1 MTKQLIKNYIQ
12 NLKNTR
18 DAKQGKVP
26 NQTMTEINNVIN
38 LYEDRKI
45 SQFTTAVNLINGLT
59 MGNAKAKE
67 KGMKQYEK
75 AVAKYEDKAPIT
87 ERMKATVKKA
97 RKGKEVK
104 EVVRKTDKQPV
115 FKRQAIGGLS
125 TKAKDIFK
133 GRRNY
138 DVKYMLF
145 SINNRSGAK
154 KASFILDGVAYY
166 PLLLLTRGN
175 ASVVGSANV
184 RANEFI
190 ETLVKRRIRQ
200 YRDTEKFLF
209 RKLMITMNSSSEF
222 KEATGHLIEYADAI
236 RIESVEIVETD
247 TGGYDEKEEP
257 LQQGNSI
264 STYYR
269 YIQTEVNA
277 EAETMKEA
285 LNKQNYREN
294 ECWIN
299 ALLENFEG
307 TNLTREK
314 RQQKNTK
321 TLTRDKVLELLNM
334 TEDEFINTG
343 ATINQ
348 MDKVFKFFN
357 IPVRLYNFTGALIYE
372 YNPENYEKGR
382 VKIFRGLVENNHI
395 YLLNHDLD
403 TLRQVQPKDNYNA
416 FTTNKFYITDKTEP
430 VEYKMFDNVDER
442 LNMTDKEEYALIHS
456 DNDLVKVCHQLNEA
470 GYKPHIN
477 YQAGR
482 ITNILCKFYYKKL
495 KKYIKYNIVSQCL
508 SQERV
513 DEDVITY
520 NEEVYNK
527 ITTTMFNLQ
536 KELFKEN
543 HLSYYN
549 EVDIQILK
557 ECKTIVPVGKLYKDV
572 AVKKIKEIDINK
584 AFTHAGGSIKYIPK
598 FTQFDILRPFDE
610 DCSTDQFNNLTLYIV
625 EVYEGNVFFNKRYCL
640 VYGKF
645 LKKLLKHNVKL
656 KILWYKQP
664 SNIYKVDYKKLI
676 DELYATKITDDED
689 FNKQTQKK
697 LWNISVGMLEKSHN
711 TSQRSSTFTS
721 LKEACYYQ
729 SIYGGK
735 VYTISE
741 CQTELNEVDEDEFE
755 TKETEGTKYYVL
767 SVSEKKTL
775 INGFMYIKELLLQYH
790 NFKMYEAYKTL
801 SDNNIKVYSVKTDCL
816 TIHEDDVDKVYGYS
830 CCRVWREGLLK
841 FGTDIGGWRLEEK
854 KTITLPTQL
863 YTYKFNDVPEIPK
876 ISNVKVEVEDEWD
889 TKAICEK
896 IMLRNPV
903 IIRARFAGSGKSYIG
918 EYFQNMGK
926 NVLFVV
932 PTNRLLQEKE
942 VEATTYNKFSSIA
955 VHDDVGEKL
964 PQFDYS
970 SFDIIVFDEIYMS
983 NLYVLDKVGQFIKN
997 NPDKIVIATGD
1008 VKQIQGVE
1016 VMTNCQNPATYI
1028 DNCLDIIFKYNI
1040 FLTVCKRVGAKDSEE
1055 GDRNRVIINNIY
1067 KDFWEH
1073 KLPFEEI
1080 IPKYFE
1086 TTDDIMA
1093 SEHNIAYTNIR
1104 CRNVANEIR
1113 NRLNKK
1119 DKYEVGEILI
1129 ARKWIKQPRIH
1140 VNLRYRI
1147 TSIVLD
1153 ELGAQITLQNIANE
1167 EDEFMLF
1174 EPIVDSN
1181 FIYSYCATCH
1191 SSQGASFKGS
1201 ITIHEY
1207 DLPIASREWLWCAI
1221 TRCVDFRQVKFYK
1234 NNDYEKQMSKNMI
1247 MRYFKNNVDN
1257 YKLQDRKAK
1266 REINEETYITPEWCL
1281 KMFKSRC

>member
-1 MTKQLIKNYIQ
+1 MTKKLIKNYIQ
-12 NLKNTR
+12 NLKNIR

-26 NQTMTEINNVIN
+26 NQTMTKINNVIN

-45 SQFTTAVNLINGLT
+45 SQFTTAVNLINGMT
-59 MGNAKAKE
+59 IGNAKAKE
-67 KGMKQYEK
+67 KGIKQYEK

-115 FKRQAIGGLS
+115 FKRKAIGGLS

-166 PLLLLTRGN
+166 PLILLTRGN

-200 YRDTEKFLF
+200 YHDTEKFLF

-247 TGGYDEKEEP
+247 TGGYDEREEP
-257 LQQGNSI
+257 VQQGNSI

-372 YNPENYEKGR
+372 YNPESYEKGR
-382 VKIFRGLVENNHI
+382 VKIFRGLVKNNHI
-395 YLLNHDLD
+395 YLLNHDLE
-403 TLRQVQPKDNYNA
+403 TLRQIQPKDKYNA
-416 FTTNKFYITDKTEP
+416 FTTSQFYITDKTEP
-430 VEYKMFDNVDER
+430 VEYKMFDNVDEL

-456 DNDLVKVCHQLNEA
+456 DNDLVKVFHQLNEA

-495 KKYIKYNIVSQCL
+495 KKYIKYNIVSQYL

-513 DEDVITY
+513 DEDVTTD

-527 ITTTMFNLQ
+527 ITTTMFHLQ

-557 ECKTIVPVGKLYKDV
+557 ECKTIVPSGKFCKDV
-572 AVKKIKEIDINK
+572 PMKKIKEIDINK
-584 AFTHAGGSIKYIPK
+584 AFTHAGGGIKYIPK
-598 FTQFDILRPFDE
+598 FTQFDIFRPFDE
-610 DCSTDQFNNLTLYIV
+610 NCSTDQFNSLTLYIV
-625 EVYEGNVFFNKRYCL
+625 EVYEGNIFFNKKYCL

-645 LKKLLKHNVKL
+645 LKKLLKHNIKL

-664 SNIYKVDYKKLI
+664 SNIYKVDYKRLI
-676 DELYATKITDDED
+676 DELFATKITDDED

-741 CQTELNEVDEDEFE
+741 CQTGLNEVDEDEFE

-816 TIHEDDVDKVYGYS
+816 TIHEDDVDKVCGYS
-830 CCRVWREGLLK
+830 FCRVWREGLLK
-841 FGTDIGGWRLEEK
+841 FGTGISTWRLEEK

-863 YTYKFNDVPEIPK
+863 YTYKFNEVPEIPK
-876 ISNVKVEVEDEWD
+876 VSNVKVEVEDEWD
-889 TKAICEK
+889 TKTICEK

-903 IIRARFAGSGKSYIG
+903 IIRGKFPGTGKSYIG
-918 EYFQNMGK
+918 EYFQKMGK

-942 VEATTYNKFSSIA
+942 VEATTYNKFFSIA
-955 VHDDVGEKL
+955 VHEDVGEKL
-964 PQFDYS
+964 PAFDYS
-970 SFDIIVFDEIYMS
+970 PFDVVAFDEVYMS
-983 NLYVLDKVGQFIKN
+983 NLYVLDKVRRFIKE
-997 NPDKIVIATGD
+997 NPDIIVIGTGD
-1008 VKQIQGVE
+1008 VKQLQGVE
-1016 VMTNCQNPATYI
+1016 VMTNCQNPAAYI
-1028 DNCLDIIFKYNI
+1028 DNCIDIVFKYNV
-1040 FLTVCKRVGAKDSEE
+1040 FLEVCKRVGAKDSEE
-1055 GDRNRVIINNIY
+1055 GDRNREIINNMY
-1067 KDFWEH
+1067 NDFWES
-1073 KLPFEEI
+1073 KLPIQDI

-1093 SEHNIAYTNIR
+1093 SEHNIANIR

-1129 ARKWIKQPRIH
+1129 ARKWIKQPRVN
-1140 VNLRYRI
+1140 VNLRYR
-1147 TSIVLD
+1147 
-1153 ELGAQITLQNIANE
+1153 
-1167 EDEFMLF
+1167 
-1174 EPIVDSN
+1174 
-1181 FIYSYCATCH
+1181 
-1191 SSQGASFKGS
+1191 
-1201 ITIHEY
+1201 
-1207 DLPIASREWLWCAI
+1207 
-1221 TRCVDFRQVKFYK
+1221 
-1234 NNDYEKQMSKNMI
+1234 
-1247 MRYFKNNVDN
+1247 
-1257 YKLQDRKAK
+1257 K
-1266 REINEETYITPEWCL
+1266 RT
-1281 KMFKSRC
+1281 

>member
-1 MTKQLIKNYIQ
+1 ML
-12 NLKNTR
+12 
-18 DAKQGKVP
+18 
-26 NQTMTEINNVIN
+26 
-38 LYEDRKI
+38 
-45 SQFTTAVNLINGLT
+45 
-59 MGNAKAKE
+59 
-67 KGMKQYEK
+67 
-75 AVAKYEDKAPIT
+75 DK
-87 ERMKATVKKA
+87 
-97 RKGKEVK
+97 
-104 EVVRKTDKQPV
+104 
-115 FKRQAIGGLS
+115 
-125 TKAKDIFK
+125 
-133 GRRNY
+133 
-138 DVKYMLF
+138 
-145 SINNRSGAK
+145 
-154 KASFILDGVAYY
+154 
-166 PLLLLTRGN
+166 
-175 ASVVGSANV
+175 
-184 RANEFI
+184 
-190 ETLVKRRIRQ
+190 
-200 YRDTEKFLF
+200 
-209 RKLMITMNSSSEF
+209 
-222 KEATGHLIEYADAI
+222 
-236 RIESVEIVETD
+236 
-247 TGGYDEKEEP
+247 
-257 LQQGNSI
+257 
-264 STYYR
+264 
-269 YIQTEVNA
+269 
-277 EAETMKEA
+277 
-285 LNKQNYREN
+285 
-294 ECWIN
+294 

-321 TLTRDKVLELLNM
+321 TLTRDKVLELLDM
-334 TEDEFINTG
+334 TEEEFINTG

-382 VKIFRGLVENNHI
+382 VKIFRGLVKNNHI

-403 TLRQVQPKDNYNA
+403 TLRQIQPKDKYNA
-416 FTTNKFYITDKTEP
+416 FITTSKFYITDRTEP
-430 VEYKMFDNVDER
+430 VEYKMLDNVDEL

-456 DNDLVKVCHQLNEA
+456 DNDLVKVFHQLNEA

-495 KKYIKYNIVSQCL
+495 KKYIKYKIVSQCL

-513 DEDVITY
+513 DEDVITD
-520 NEEVYNK
+520 NEEVYNT

-557 ECKTIVPVGKLYKDV
+557 ECKTIVPSGKFCKDV
-572 AVKKIKEIDINK
+572 PMKKIKEIDINK

-598 FTQFDILRPFDE
+598 FTQSDIFRPFDE
-610 DCSTDQFNNLTLYIV
+610 DCSADQFNNLTLYIV
-625 EVYEGNVFFNKRYCL
+625 EVYEGNIFFNKKYCL

-645 LKKLLKHNVKL
+645 LKKLLKHNIKL

-729 SIYGGK
+729 SMYGGK

-801 SDNNIKVYSVKTDCL
+801 KDNNIKVYSVKTDCL
-816 TIHEDDVDKVYGYS
+816 TIHEDDVDKVYGYNF
-830 CCRVWREGLLK
+830 CRVWREGLLK
-841 FGTDIGGWRLEEK
+841 FGTDIGTWRLEEK

-863 YTYKFNDVPEIPK
+863 YTYKFNEVPEIPK
-876 ISNVKVEVEDEWD
+876 ISNVKVEIEDQWD

-942 VEATTYNKFSSIA
+942 VEATTNNKFFSIA

-964 PQFDYS
+964 PQLDYS

-1008 VKQIQGVE
+1008 VKQLQGLE

-1147 TSIVLD
+1147 TSIVQD

-1174 EPIVDSN
+1174 EPIVDAN

-1191 SSQGASFKGS
+1191 SSQGASVKGS

-1247 MRYFKNNVDN
+1247 MRYFKNKVDN

-1281 KMFKSRC
+1281 KMFKSRCEKCNTSFNFETKQGKLCSNFTAQRLCNLRPHDVDNCCAYCFYCNVSAH